1 MHRKKNGNENIISNV
16 FGWWTQY
23 YVICNSEVEYF
34 MENFL
39 SSRFNMCGRL
49 QTDPHPH
56 AHKKFQTQKKHTCIK
71 Y

>member
-1 MHRKKNGNENIISNV
+1 MHRKKNGNENIIPNV

-23 YVICNSEVEYF
+23 YVICNSEMEYF
-34 MENFL
+34 MDNFL

-56 AHKKFQTQKKHTCIK
+56 T
-71 Y
+71 